1 MRWFV
6 ETTCGGRTRGV
17 FFRLCV
23 DDLFLMFFSFQV
35 DRLCRCSSPAGARVT
50 DRFNIMSGVDEKDE
64 SAVYRRVVLK
74 NASPYHYL
82 EVCLVLQDESTRLS
96 AVELKQFIISGLK
109 SLYGEVGA
117 ALTFDLL
124 KYDEDKLTAL
134 LRVYS
139 RGLVKLWSSL
149 TLLGSYQNQACAF
162 RVLQV
167 SPFLL
172 ALTGN
177 SRELQ
182 LD

>member
-1 MRWFV
+1 MKEV
-6 ETTCGGRTRGV
+6 E
-17 FFRLCV
+17 
-23 DDLFLMFFSFQV
+23 
-35 DRLCRCSSPAGARVT
+35 
-50 DRFNIMSGVDEKDE
+50 EKE
-64 SAVYRRVVLK
+64 EASVYQRVVLK

-82 EVCLVLQDESTRLS
+82 KVRLVLEDDSTRLS
-96 AVELKQFIISGLK
+96 AVELKYFIITGLK

-117 ALTFDLL
+117 ALNFDVL
-124 KYDEDKLTAL
+124 KYDEDTLTAF

-139 RGLVKLWSSL
+139 RSLVKLWSSL

-177 SRELQ
+177 SRDLQ

>member
-1 MRWFV
+1 MR
-6 ETTCGGRTRGV
+6 R
-17 FFRLCV
+17 V
-23 DDLFLMFFSFQV
+23 DK
-35 DRLCRCSSPAGARVT
+35 
-50 DRFNIMSGVDEKDE
+50 KDE
-64 SAVYRRVVLK
+64 PAVYQRVVLK
-74 NASPYHYL
+74 NSSPYHYMK
-82 EVCLVLQDESTRLS
+82 VCLVLEDASTRLS
-96 AVELKQFIISGLK
+96 AVELKLFIITGLK

-117 ALTFDLL
+117 ALSFDLL
-124 KYDEDKLTAL
+124 KYDEDTLTFL

-149 TLLGSYQNQACAF
+149 TLLGSYKNQACAF
-162 RVLQV
+162 RVLQL

>member
-1 MRWFV
+1 MKQV
-6 ETTCGGRTRGV
+6 E
-17 FFRLCV
+17 
-23 DDLFLMFFSFQV
+23 
-35 DRLCRCSSPAGARVT
+35 
-50 DRFNIMSGVDEKDE
+50 EKE
-64 SAVYRRVVLK
+64 EASVYQRVVLK

-82 EVCLVLQDESTRLS
+82 KVRLVLEDESTRLS
-96 AVELKQFIISGLK
+96 AVELKYFIITGLK

-117 ALTFDLL
+117 AVNFDVL
-124 KYDEDKLTAL
+124 KYDEDTLTAL

-139 RGLVKLWSSL
+139 SLVKLWSSL
-149 TLLGSYQNQACAF
+149 TLLGSYQNKACAF

-177 SRELQ
+177 SRDLH

>member
-1 MRWFV
+1 M
-6 ETTCGGRTRGV
+6 
-17 FFRLCV
+17 
-23 DDLFLMFFSFQV
+23 
-35 DRLCRCSSPAGARVT
+35 
-50 DRFNIMSGVDEKDE
+50 
-64 SAVYRRVVLK
+64 
-74 NASPYHYL
+74 L
-82 EVCLVLQDESTRLS
+82 EDESTRLS
-96 AVELKQFIISGLK
+96 AVELKQFIITGLK
-109 SLYGEVGA
+109 SLFGEVGA
-117 ALTFDLL
+117 ALNFDLL
-124 KYDEDKLTAL
+124 KYDEETLTGF

-182 LD
+182 L

>member
-1 MRWFV
+1 MR
-6 ETTCGGRTRGV
+6 GA
-17 FFRLCV
+17 
-23 DDLFLMFFSFQV
+23 DSKDK
-35 DRLCRCSSPAGARVT
+35 PAL
-50 DRFNIMSGVDEKDE
+50 
-64 SAVYRRVVLK
+64 YQRVVLK
-74 NASPYHYL
+74 NASPYHYMK
-82 EVCLVLQDESTRLS
+82 VCLVLEDESTRLS
-96 AVELKQFIISGLK
+96 AVELKQFITTGLK

-124 KYDEDKLTAL
+124 KYDEDTLTAF
-134 LRVYS
+134 LRVSS

-149 TLLGSYQNQACAF
+149 TLQGSYQNQGCAF

>member
-1 MRWFV
+1 MKEV
-6 ETTCGGRTRGV
+6 E
-17 FFRLCV
+17 
-23 DDLFLMFFSFQV
+23 
-35 DRLCRCSSPAGARVT
+35 
-50 DRFNIMSGVDEKDE
+50 EKE
-64 SAVYRRVVLK
+64 EASVYQRVVLK

-82 EVCLVLQDESTRLS
+82 KVRLVLEDDSTRLS
-96 AVELKQFIISGLK
+96 AVELKYFIITGLK

-117 ALTFDLL
+117 ALNFDVL
-124 KYDEDKLTAL
+124 KYDEDTLTGF

-139 RGLVKLWSSL
+139 RSLVKLWSSL

-177 SRELQ
+177 SRDLQ

>member
-1 MRWFV
+1 MRHA
-6 ETTCGGRTRGV
+6 E
-17 FFRLCV
+17 
-23 DDLFLMFFSFQV
+23 
-35 DRLCRCSSPAGARVT
+35 
-50 DRFNIMSGVDEKDE
+50 EKDKP
-64 SAVYRRVVLK
+64 SGYQRVVLK
-74 NASPYHYL
+74 NASPYHYMK
-82 EVCLVLQDESTRLS
+82 VCLVLEDESTRLT
-96 AVELKQFIISGLK
+96 AVELKQFIITGLR

-117 ALTFDLL
+117 ALNFDLL
-124 KYDEDKLTAL
+124 KYDEDTLTAF

>member
-1 MRWFV
+1 
-6 ETTCGGRTRGV
+6 
-17 FFRLCV
+17 
-23 DDLFLMFFSFQV
+23 
-35 DRLCRCSSPAGARVT
+35 
-50 DRFNIMSGVDEKDE
+50 MSCADTKDTP
-64 SAVYRRVVLK
+64 AVYQRVVLK
-74 NASPYHYL
+74 NASPYHYMK
-82 EVCLVLQDESTRLS
+82 VCLVLEDESTRLS
-96 AVELKQFIISGLK
+96 AVDLKQFIISGLH

-117 ALTFDLL
+117 ALNFDLL
-124 KYDEDKLTAL
+124 KYDEETLTAF

-139 RGLVKLWSSL
+139 KGFVKLWSSL

-182 LD
+182 LN

>member
-1 MRWFV
+1 MSCV
-6 ETTCGGRTRGV
+6 EKE
-17 FFRLCV
+17 
-23 DDLFLMFFSFQV
+23 DK
-35 DRLCRCSSPAGARVT
+35 P
-50 DRFNIMSGVDEKDE
+50 
-64 SAVYRRVVLK
+64 AVYERVVLK
-74 NASPYHYL
+74 NASPYHYMK
-82 EVCLVLQDESTRLS
+82 VCLVLEDASTRLT
-96 AVELKQFIISGLK
+96 AVELKQFIITGLK

-117 ALTFDLL
+117 ALNFDLL
-124 KYDEDKLTAL
+124 KYDEETLTGF
-134 LRVYS
+134 LRVCS

>member
-1 MRWFV
+1 MNPDV
-6 ETTCGGRTRGV
+6 KE
-17 FFRLCV
+17 
-23 DDLFLMFFSFQV
+23 DK
-35 DRLCRCSSPAGARVT
+35 P
-50 DRFNIMSGVDEKDE
+50 
-64 SAVYRRVVLK
+64 AVYQRVVSK
-74 NASPYHYL
+74 NAAPYNYMK
-82 EVCLVLQDESTRLS
+82 VRLVLEDESTRLT
-96 AVELKQFIISGLK
+96 AVELKHFIITGLK

-117 ALTFDLL
+117 ALPFDLL
-124 KYDEDKLTAL
+124 KYDEDTRTAL

>member
-1 MRWFV
+1 MR
-6 ETTCGGRTRGV
+6 RADK
-17 FFRLCV
+17 
-23 DDLFLMFFSFQV
+23 DDK
-35 DRLCRCSSPAGARVT
+35 PT
-50 DRFNIMSGVDEKDE
+50 
-64 SAVYRRVVLK
+64 VYQRVVLK
-74 NASPYHYL
+74 NASPHHYMKIH
-82 EVCLVLQDESTRLS
+82 LVLQDASTRLS
-96 AVELKQFIISGLK
+96 AVELKQFIITGLK

-117 ALTFDLL
+117 ALNFDLL
-124 KYDEDKLTAL
+124 KYDEDTLTAL

-172 ALTGN
+172 SLTGN
-177 SRELQ
+177 SRDLQ

>member
-1 MRWFV
+1 
-6 ETTCGGRTRGV
+6 
-17 FFRLCV
+17 
-23 DDLFLMFFSFQV
+23 
-35 DRLCRCSSPAGARVT
+35 
-50 DRFNIMSGVDEKDE
+50 MSLGDGTHTFTYEKE
-64 SAVYRRVVLK
+64 VLK
-74 NASPYHYL
+74 KPPHHYL
-82 EVCLVLQDESTRLS
+82 KVSLVFENEGTKLDS
-96 AVELKQFIISGLK
+96 VELKQLMISGLR

-124 KYDEDKLTAL
+124 KYDEDTLVSI
-134 LRVYS
+134 LRVSS

-149 TLLGSYQNQACAF
+149 TLLGFYQEQACAF

-172 ALTGN
+172 ALSGN

>member
-1 MRWFV
+1 MRRV
-6 ETTCGGRTRGV
+6 EK
-17 FFRLCV
+17 
-23 DDLFLMFFSFQV
+23 
-35 DRLCRCSSPAGARVT
+35 
-50 DRFNIMSGVDEKDE
+50 KDE
-64 SAVYRRVVLK
+64 SAVYQRVVLK
-74 NASPYHYL
+74 NASPYHYMK
-82 EVCLVLQDESTRLS
+82 VCLVLQDESTRLS
-96 AVELKQFIISGLK
+96 AFEFKHFIITGLK

-124 KYDEDKLTAL
+124 KYDEDTLTAL

>member
-1 MRWFV
+1 MR
-6 ETTCGGRTRGV
+6 RS
-17 FFRLCV
+17 
-23 DDLFLMFFSFQV
+23 DK
-35 DRLCRCSSPAGARVT
+35 
-50 DRFNIMSGVDEKDE
+50 KDE
-64 SAVYRRVVLK
+64 PSVYQRVVLK

-82 EVCLVLQDESTRLS
+82 KVCLVLEDESTRLS
-96 AVELKQFIISGLK
+96 AVELKQFIITGLR

-117 ALTFDLL
+117 ALNFDLL
-124 KYDEDKLTAL
+124 KYDEDTFTAL

-149 TLLGSYQNQACAF
+149 TLLGSYQNQTCAF

>member
-1 MRWFV
+1 MRRSDS
-6 ETTCGGRTRGV
+6 EDEPAV
-17 FFRLCV
+17 F
-23 DDLFLMFFSFQV
+23 
-35 DRLCRCSSPAGARVT
+35 
-50 DRFNIMSGVDEKDE
+50 
-64 SAVYRRVVLK
+64 RRVVLK
-74 NASPYHYL
+74 NASPHHYMKVRLAL
-82 EVCLVLQDESTRLS
+82 EDESTRLS
-96 AVELKQFIISGLK
+96 AVELKQFIITGLT
-109 SLYGEVGA
+109 SLYGEVGG

-124 KYDEDKLTAL
+124 KYDEDSLTAF

-139 RGLVKLWSSL
+139 KGLVKLWSSL
-149 TLLGSYQNQACAF
+149 TLLGSYQDQACAF